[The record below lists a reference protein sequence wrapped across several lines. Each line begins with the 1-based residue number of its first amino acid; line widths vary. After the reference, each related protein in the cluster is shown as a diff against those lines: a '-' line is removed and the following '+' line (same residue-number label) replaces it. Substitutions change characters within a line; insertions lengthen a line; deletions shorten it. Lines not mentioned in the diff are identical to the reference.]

1 MTDGFVISEV
11 AEAESCY
18 PDTDVIARFPVLQR
32 TQPLR
37 EWRAPVVRHI
47 RDNPSI
53 STLRHSFQ

>member
-1 MTDGFVISEV
+1 MTDGFVISKV

-47 RDNPSI
+47 CYDLS
-53 STLRHSFQ
+53 SATLRHTFQ